1 MSPEPGSTTAD
12 IAKRDSQQ
20 LRRGTLGVFGVAFF
34 VVSAAAPLTAMA
46 GGAPVA
52 MLLGNG
58 PGIPL
63 AYVVVSVILLIFAV
77 GYTAM
82 ARHHTSTG
90 AFYSFVS
97 RGLRQRAGGAAALI
111 ALLGYNAMQIGL
123 YGLFGAAASGFLSD
137 SLGISIPWWVWVFV
151 AMAII
156 AVLGY
161 RQVDLSVKVLAIL
174 VSLEFVIV
182 LILDAAI
189 LIKGGEGGDVPLN
202 ASPFTWSSFTSGSIA
217 IALLFNFASF
227 IGFEATTIYSEE
239 AKDPKR
245 TVPRATF
252 LAVIT
257 IGLFYT
263 VTTYLMVQGQGAAGL
278 QQHLAGLTP
287 DPTVFLFQLGGTYIG
302 AALTTIMSLL
312 FVSSVFAAL
321 LAFHNAVARYL
332 FALGREGL
340 VPAHL
345 GRTHPVHLSPH
356 IGSLSQTVLAAVV
369 VGIFVITG
377 QDPVLALF
385 TWLTQL
391 GTLAI
396 ITLMSLS
403 SFAVVAFFVRH
414 RELDANPL
422 RTIVAPVVGGLAMA
436 AVAGYAASQF
446 GLLIGNPESP
456 LRWILPALI
465 LVAAAGGVITAMT
478 LKGRSPEL
486 YEQMGRHR
494 DIDLAPGT

>member
-1 MSPEPGSTTAD
+1 VSQPESTSAD
-12 IAKRDSQQ
+12 IAKRDAHQ
-20 LRRGTLGVFGVAFF
+20 LRRGTLGVFGIAFF

-77 GYTAM
+77 GYTTM

-90 AFYSFVS
+90 AFYSFVA
-97 RGLRQRAGGAAALI
+97 RGLRQPAGGAAAMI

-123 YGLFGAAASGFLSD
+123 YGLFGAAAAGFFAD
-137 SLGISIPWWVWVFV
+137 NLGITIPWWVFVFV

-161 RQVDLSVKVLAIL
+161 RQVDLSVKVLSIL
-174 VSLEFVIV
+174 VSLEFLIV
-182 LILDAAI
+182 LILDVAI
-189 LIKGGEGGDVPLN
+189 LIKGGQGGTAPLN
-202 ASPFTWSSFTSGSIA
+202 ATPFTWSAFTSGSIA

-252 LAVIT
+252 VAVLT

-263 VTTYLMVQGQGAAGL
+263 LTTYLMVEGQGADGL
-278 QQHLAGLTP
+278 KEYLAGLKP
-287 DPTVFLFQLGGTYIG
+287 DPTAFLFELGGTYIG
-302 AALTTIMSLL
+302 AALTTVMSLL
-312 FVSSVFAAL
+312 FISSVFAAL

-340 VPAHL
+340 VPEQL
-345 GRTHPVHLSPH
+345 GRTHAVHLSPH
-356 IGSLSQTVLAAVV
+356 MGSMSQSILAFVV
-369 VGIFVITG
+369 VLIFVVTA

-396 ITLMSLS
+396 IVLMSLA
-403 SFAVVAFFVRH
+403 SFAVVAFFARH
-414 RELDANPL
+414 REFKESAL
-422 RTIVAPVVGGLAMA
+422 RTTVAPIVGGVAMA
-436 AVAGYAASQF
+436 AVAVYAASQF
-446 GLLIGNPESP
+446 GLLIGNPDSP

-465 LVAAAGGVITAMT
+465 LVAAVAGVITAVT

-486 YEQMGRHR
+486 YAQMGRHR
-494 DIDLAPGT
+494 DSEPSPGA